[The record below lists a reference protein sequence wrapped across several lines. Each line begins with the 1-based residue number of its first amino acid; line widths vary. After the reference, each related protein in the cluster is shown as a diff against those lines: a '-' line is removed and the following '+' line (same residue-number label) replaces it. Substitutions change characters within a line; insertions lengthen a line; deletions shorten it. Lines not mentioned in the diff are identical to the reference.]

1 MLNESAELQNLKQVV
16 EHENT
21 DFFGFVAVLIVE
33 GQSEIEGKTK
43 ITDLLAIDLAERGI
57 KIISIEGQR
66 KHY

>member
-33 GQSEIEGKTK
+33 GQSEIDAKTN
-43 ITDLLAIDLAERGI
+43 IGDSLTINLAERGI
-57 KIISIEGQR
+57 KLISMEGQR